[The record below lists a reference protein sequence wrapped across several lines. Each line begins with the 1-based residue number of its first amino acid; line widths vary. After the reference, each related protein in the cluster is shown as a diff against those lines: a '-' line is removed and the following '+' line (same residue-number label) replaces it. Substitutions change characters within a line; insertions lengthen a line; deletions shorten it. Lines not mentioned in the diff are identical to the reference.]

1 MEDTA
6 RRYIN
11 WIKYLEEWKDTPL
24 DEVEKRHLGDPWYVL
39 NTLLAGMLMAQIS
52 VLALVMKTS
61 A

>member
-24 DEVEKRHLGDPWYVL
+24 DEMEKHHLGDP
-39 NTLLAGMLMAQIS
+39 
-52 VLALVMKTS
+52 
-61 A
+61 